1 MSIEDWKKLGYSDEQ
16 AKELERLSHIGDD
29 IGDIDT
35 HVVSQTLSEVMKKY
49 QLDKNEVERI
59 INDSNKVEWREWLYT
74 KSWRYISW

>member
-49 QLDKNEVERI
+49 QLDKNEVERS
-59 INDSNKVEWREWLYT
+59 INDSNKVE
-74 KSWRYISW
+74 